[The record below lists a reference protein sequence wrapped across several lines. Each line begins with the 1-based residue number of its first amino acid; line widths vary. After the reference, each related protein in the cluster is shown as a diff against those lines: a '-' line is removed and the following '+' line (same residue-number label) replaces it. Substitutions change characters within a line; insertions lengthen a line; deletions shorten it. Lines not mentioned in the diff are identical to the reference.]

1 MFQKCMWWLVSD
13 TLLQPTSATNA
24 LLLLFFQSAL
34 GQKASAFSV
43 RAWNCYTWNC
53 LESKYH
59 FIYVWQYTCTTRMPM
74 LQATWESL
82 FYVQRTGEVLG
93 YVYQPREQGLR
104 SQTYI
109 IAPQL
114 FHVAI
119 RTTPC
124 CQLQTWK
131 MLQLQPWNHNPHM
144 ISLIL
149 NSTCPNQSFD
159 RLYSWPVKPLRYHLA
174 CKKIITDLS
183 HPCSSWYCCL
193 FFVSPPFWVAKEK
206 LPSFLRH
213 TGHTEIMFHLN
224 RPWYMYI

>member
-1 MFQKCMWWLVSD
+1 MTGFWHIAATAKRHKR
-13 TLLQPTSATNA
+13 TLAP
-24 LLLLFFQSAL
+24 FFQSAL

-82 FYVQRTGEVLG
+82 FYVQRTGQVLG
-93 YVYQPREQGLR
+93 YVLQPREQGLR

-131 MLQLQPWNHNPHM
+131 MLQLQTRNHNPHI

-174 CKKIITDLS
+174 WVIRAQVDIVVCFL
-183 HPCSSWYCCL
+183 CL
-193 FFVSPPFWVAKEK
+193 PHFGWPIK
-206 LPSFLRH
+206 LPSFWGILGIPRLCFTWIDH
-213 TGHTEIMFHLN
+213 DI
-224 RPWYMYI
+224 YIYIYTYIYLF